1 MLNIFNKPENYKN
14 KSPCK
19 NCKVRYLHCH
29 ADCIKYN
36 KYIIDIHN
44 EKKEIKLKRNNDNVV
59 LYDYMFKKYKKGKR

>member
-19 NCKVRYLHCH
+19 NCKARYLHCH
-29 ADCIKYN
+29 EDCIKYN

-44 EKKEIKLKRNNDNVV
+44 EKKVIKLKRNNDNVV